1 MEYIEFRFS
10 SRHTNFSFGVNIE
23 KHVIP
28 QVSWF
33 KSISYKMRRRHETYK
48 PYDLSG
54 VDQTE
59 EYFGCNF

>member
-48 PYDLSG
+48 P
-54 VDQTE
+54 
-59 EYFGCNF
+59 